1 MGHNDPVEILS
12 SDLTLDE
19 ALAAA
24 VEFAREAVATEVG
37 ADRVGGHLEVA
48 MEDDRLATH
57 LFDCTSP
64 GYRGWRWAVT
74 LARTPDALEPTVC
87 DVVLLP
93 GPDALV
99 APAWVPWSE
108 RVQPG
113 DLGVGDVF
121 PTGAQD
127 PRLVAGFTDEDDLEG
142 AGSQSPLSPGTW
154 ELGLGRARVLSQIG
168 RDDAADRWYAGEMGP
183 DSAMAKN
190 APHTCLTCGFL
201 MPMGGA
207 FGQMFAVCANV
218 MAPADGRVVA
228 LDYGCGAHSEV
239 QVDEVPADEVL
250 ADDLLPEGEGADAHL
265 PGGDPVSESDA
276 ATSGAEEP
284 ALDAGVLDALALDDD
299 LVEDAIEDLDGMVPV
314 DAVEGLILDDAGE
327 QDEPSANDEPTDL
340 IDSVAAVA
348 PKRPRGRGWLRGRS
362 T

>member
-1 MGHNDPVEILS
+1 MAGMGHNEPVEILS
-12 SDLTLDE
+12 ADLALDE

-24 VEFAREAVATEVG
+24 VEFAHDAVAAEVG
-37 ADRVGGHLEVA
+37 ADRVGEHLEVA
-48 MEDDRLATH
+48 MEGERLATH
-57 LFDCTSP
+57 LFNCTSP

-74 LARTPDALEPTVC
+74 LARTPGVQSPTVC

-127 PRLVAGFTDEDDLEG
+127 PRLVAGFTDEDGLDG
-142 AGSQSPLSPGTW
+142 VGSLSPLSPSTW

-168 RDDAADRWYAGEMGP
+168 RDDAADRWYAGDTGP
-183 DSAMAKN
+183 DSAMAKS
-190 APHTCLTCGFL
+190 ASLTCLTCGFL

-239 QVDEVPADEVL
+239 QIDEIVDEAVNDVVDEVM
-250 ADDLLPEGEGADAHL
+250 DDA
-265 PGGDPVSESDA
+265 
-276 ATSGAEEP
+276 
-284 ALDAGVLDALALDDD
+284 ALALDPEPSDEHEGSVIVELTPEPQNDD
-299 LVEDAIEDLDGMVPV
+299 VLEVVGVLP
-314 DAVEGLILDDAGE
+314 DDADTQNAPVGPE
-327 QDEPSANDEPTDL
+327 AVPEP
-340 IDSVAAVA
+340 VA
-348 PKRPRGRGWLRGRS
+348 PAKRRGRGWLRGRS
-362 T
+362 S

>member
-1 MGHNDPVEILS
+1 MAGMGHNEPVEILS
-12 SDLTLDE
+12 ADLALDE

-24 VEFAREAVATEVG
+24 VEFAHDAVAAEVG
-37 ADRVGGHLEVA
+37 ADRVGEHLEVA
-48 MEDDRLATH
+48 MEGERLATH
-57 LFDCTSP
+57 LFNCTSP

-74 LARTPDALEPTVC
+74 LARTPGVQSPTVC

-127 PRLVAGFTDEDDLEG
+127 PRLVAGFTDEDGLDG
-142 AGSQSPLSPGTW
+142 VGSLSPLSPSTW

-168 RDDAADRWYAGEMGP
+168 RDDAADRWYAGDMGP
-183 DSAMAKN
+183 DSAMAKS
-190 APHTCLTCGFL
+190 APLTCLTCGFL

-239 QVDEVPADEVL
+239 QVDEVVDEALDEIVDEALNDVVDEVM
-250 ADDLLPEGEGADAHL
+250 DDA
-265 PGGDPVSESDA
+265 
-276 ATSGAEEP
+276 
-284 ALDAGVLDALALDDD
+284 ALALDPEPSDEHEGSVIVELTPVPHDD
-299 LVEDAIEDLDGMVPV
+299 DVIEVVGVIP
-314 DAVEGLILDDAGE
+314 DDADT
-327 QDEPSANDEPTDL
+327 QDAPVGPEAVPEP
-340 IDSVAAVA
+340 VA
-348 PKRPRGRGWLRGRS
+348 PAKRRGRGWLRGRS

>member
-1 MGHNDPVEILS
+1 MGHNEAVEILS
-12 SDLTLDE
+12 ADLALDE

-24 VEFAREAVATEVG
+24 VEFAHDAVAAEVG
-37 ADRVGGHLEVA
+37 ADRVGEHLEVA
-48 MEDDRLATH
+48 MEGERLATH
-57 LFDCTSP
+57 LFNCTSP

-74 LARTPDALEPTVC
+74 LARTPGVQSPTVC

-93 GPDALV
+93 GTDALV

-127 PRLVAGFTDEDDLEG
+127 PRLVAGFTDEDGLDG
-142 AGSQSPLSPGTW
+142 VGSLSPLSPSTW

-168 RDDAADRWYAGEMGP
+168 RDDAADRWYAGDTGP

-190 APHTCLTCGFL
+190 APLTCLTCGFL

-239 QVDEVPADEVL
+239 QIDEIVDDAVNEVVDEVM
-250 ADDLLPEGEGADAHL
+250 DDA
-265 PGGDPVSESDA
+265 
-276 ATSGAEEP
+276 
-284 ALDAGVLDALALDDD
+284 ALALDPEPSEEHVGSVIVELTPEPQDD
-299 LVEDAIEDLDGMVPV
+299 DVLKVVGVLP
-314 DAVEGLILDDAGE
+314 DDADT
-327 QDEPSANDEPTDL
+327 QDAPVGQETVTEEP
-340 IDSVAAVA
+340 VA
-348 PKRPRGRGWLRGRS
+348 PAKRRGRGWLRGRS
-362 T
+362 S

>member
-1 MGHNDPVEILS
+1 MVGMGHNEPVEILS
-12 SDLTLDE
+12 VDLALDE

-24 VEFAREAVATEVG
+24 VEFAHDAVAAEVG
-37 ADRVGGHLEVA
+37 ADRVGEHLEVA
-48 MEDDRLATH
+48 MEDERLATH
-57 LFDCTSP
+57 QFNCTSP

-74 LARTPDALEPTVC
+74 LARTPDSPDPTVC

-99 APAWVPWSE
+99 APSWVPWSE

-113 DLGVGDVF
+113 DLGVGDLF

-127 PRLVAGFTDEDDLEG
+127 PRLVAGFTDEDDLDG
-142 AGSQSPLSPGTW
+142 VGSQSPLLPSTW

-183 DSAMAKN
+183 DSAMAKS
-190 APHTCLTCGFL
+190 APLTCLTCGFL

-239 QVDEVPADEVL
+239 QVDEVVDDVVDDVVDEGAAEEALADEL
-250 ADDLLPEGEGADAHL
+250 TFDDEVMDDA
-265 PGGDPVSESDA
+265 
-276 ATSGAEEP
+276 
-284 ALDAGVLDALALDDD
+284 ALALDPEPGDEHVGSDAGELTPDPHDD
-299 LVEDAIEDLDGMVPV
+299 DVLE
-314 DAVEGLILDDAGE
+314 VEGVLPDDAGT
-327 QDEPSANDEPTDL
+327 QDAPEGPETVTEPVEP
-340 IDSVAAVA
+340 VA
-348 PKRPRGRGWLRGRS
+348 PAKRPRGRGWLRGRS

>member
-1 MGHNDPVEILS
+1 MGHNEAVEILS
-12 SDLTLDE
+12 ADLALDE

-24 VEFAREAVATEVG
+24 VEFAHDAVAAEVG
-37 ADRVGGHLEVA
+37 ADRVGEHLEVA
-48 MEDDRLATH
+48 MEGERLATH
-57 LFDCTSP
+57 LFNCTSP

-74 LARTPDALEPTVC
+74 LARTPGDQSPTVC

-121 PTGAQD
+121 PTGAKD
-127 PRLVAGFTDEDDLEG
+127 PRLVAGFTDEDDLDG
-142 AGSQSPLSPGTW
+142 VGSLSPLSPSTW

-168 RDDAADRWYAGEMGP
+168 RDDAADRWYAGDTGP

-190 APHTCLTCGFL
+190 ASLTCLTCGFL

-218 MAPADGRVVA
+218 MGPADGRVVA

-239 QVDEVPADEVL
+239 QVEEELIDEALVDEAPAEDDGMAVDLADGNAAAEVEDQPIAGEDPTSDPLAAEESVEADEP
-250 ADDLLPEGEGADAHL
+250 AA
-265 PGGDPVSESDA
+265 GDNSQDEI
-276 ATSGAEEP
+276 EP
-284 ALDAGVLDALALDDD
+284 AA
-299 LVEDAIEDLDGMVPV
+299 ETP
-314 DAVEGLILDDAGE
+314 
-327 QDEPSANDEPTDL
+327 
-340 IDSVAAVA
+340 

-362 T
+362 S

>member
-1 MGHNDPVEILS
+1 MGHNESVEILS
-12 SDLTLDE
+12 ADLALDE

-24 VEFAREAVATEVG
+24 VEFAHDAVAAEVG
-37 ADRVGGHLEVA
+37 AARVGEHLEVA
-48 MEDDRLATH
+48 MEDERLATH
-57 LFDCTSP
+57 LFNCTSP

-74 LARTPDALEPTVC
+74 LARTPGDESPTVC

-127 PRLVAGFTDEDDLEG
+127 PRLVAGFTDEDDLDG
-142 AGSQSPLSPGTW
+142 VGSHSPLSPSTW
-154 ELGLGRARVLSQIG
+154 ELGLGRPRVLSQIG
-168 RDDAADRWYAGEMGP
+168 RDDAADRWYAGDTGP
-183 DSAMAKN
+183 DSAMAKS
-190 APHTCLTCGFL
+190 ASLTCLTCGFL

-239 QVDEVPADEVL
+239 QIDEVVNEGAVETTVDDVPVSDQDLESGDEHEFSAV
-250 ADDLLPEGEGADAHL
+250 AELLPDLIDDDVLEVE
-265 PGGDPVSESDA
+265 
-276 ATSGAEEP
+276 
-284 ALDAGVLDALALDDD
+284 GVL
-299 LVEDAIEDLDGMVPV
+299 P
-314 DAVEGLILDDAGE
+314 DDAGAH
-327 QDEPSANDEPTDL
+327 DEPVGTEAAIELVELVELVEPE
-340 IDSVAAVA
+340 A
-348 PKRPRGRGWLRGRS
+348 PAKRPRGRGWLRGRS
-362 T
+362 S